1 MLIVER
7 SFGRMSRFRRL
18 VRDYERLPET
28 MAALRCLALVIL
40 MLMAPPGNA

>member
-18 VRDYERLPET
+18 VRDYERLTET
-28 MAALRCLALVIL
+28 LAAPHCLFFVIL
-40 MLMAPPGNA
+40 MLRTPHGDA